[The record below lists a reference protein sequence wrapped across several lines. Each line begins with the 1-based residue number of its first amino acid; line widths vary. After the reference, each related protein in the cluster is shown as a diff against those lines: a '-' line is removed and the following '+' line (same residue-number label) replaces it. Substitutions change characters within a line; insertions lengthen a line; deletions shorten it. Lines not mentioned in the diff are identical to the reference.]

1 MNLFEQLGEL
11 YKTGFTPAQVQSII
25 KIMGTGTSTGTDT
38 GTGTDTNTNTP
49 TNTPTPTTTP
59 ATIPGAPSATVPANT
74 NNQPQ
79 LAEKKPETTAANS
92 GSVSG
97 STPEGPEKSEQSETV
112 TLLREMLG
120 LIQKGNIN
128 QMTGTSAAPTDGA
141 EVLAS
146 ILNPTTK

>member
-38 GTGTDTNTNTP
+38 GTGTDTNTP

-79 LAEKKPETTAANS
+79 PAEKNPETNANNS
-92 GSVSG
+92 GSVPG
-97 STPEGPEKSEQSETV
+97 SAPAGPEKSEQSETV

>member
-11 YKTGFTPAQVQSII
+11 YKSGFTPAQVQSII
-25 KIMGTGTSTGTDT
+25 KIMGTGTSTGTAA

-49 TNTPTPTTTP
+49 TNTPTPGAPTTP
-59 ATIPGAPSATVPANT
+59 TTAPTTAPTIP

-79 LAEKKPETTAANS
+79 PAEKKPETTAANS

-97 STPEGPEKSEQSETV
+97 STPAGPEKAEQSETV

-128 QMTGTSAAPTDGA
+128 QMTGTTTAPTDGA